1 MPSSSF
7 NAYHFT
13 KGHTLRDGS
22 PLKSPGETHVFD
34 GPVKIC
40 ESGLHASRT
49 AWQALPYAPGSTL
62 SRVYCEDIV
71 EERPNDKLVCRRRTV
86 VATIDAEPLLR
97 LFARRQA
104 LSVIDNW
111 DAPSVVR
118 QYLKTGDESLREA
131 AESAARSAVQ
141 STASWSIT
149 SWSSAQFA
157 SAASWL
163 ASRSTVSW
171 SASAASWYAA
181 RSAAES
187 AARDMFNTMIDEAFN
202 SKGEY

>member
-1 MPSSSF
+1 MSIFTF

-13 KGHTLRDGS
+13 EGHTLRDGS

-86 VATIDAEPLLR
+86 VATIDAEPFLR

-131 AESAARSAVQ
+131 AESAAESSARSAAG
-141 STASWSIT
+141 STSSW
-149 SWSSAQFA
+149 
-157 SAASWL
+157 SAASW
-163 ASRSTVSW
+163 
-171 SASAASWYAA
+171 SAASWPAA
-181 RSAAES
+181 RSAASWS

-202 SKGEY
+202 SKGE